1 MGYAQG
7 GNFMAGGITIKGQ
20 RAKPG
25 ERMTG
30 GQGWRLA
37 TTKGKKRV
45 FVATLLKTFNFG
57 SKRLAI
63 FSVPK

>member
-1 MGYAQG
+1 
-7 GNFMAGGITIKGQ
+7 MATEITIKGQ
-20 RAKPG
+20 KAKRG

-30 GQGWRLA
+30 GSGWRLA

-45 FVATLLKTFNFG
+45 FVGTLLGTINRGKQ
-57 SKRLAI
+57 RIAI

>member
-1 MGYAQG
+1 
-7 GNFMAGGITIKGQ
+7 MANDVTVKGVK
-20 RAKPG
+20 AKPG
-25 ERMTG
+25 DRMTK

-45 FVATLLKTFNFG
+45 FVGTLIDTINIG
-57 SKRLAI
+57 TKRIAI

>member
-1 MGYAQG
+1 M
-7 GNFMAGGITIKGQ
+7 MASEIIKGQ
-20 RAKPG
+20 KAKRG

-30 GQGWRLA
+30 GNGWRLA

-45 FVATLLKTFNFG
+45 FVGTLLETINRGKE
-57 SKRLAI
+57 RIAI